1 MADFVITHRI
11 EAPELT
17 AAINSLADALKGR
30 SVSVL
35 DTSSIAVKPQQET
48 PVQAPTTPT
57 VAVQT
62 PTPAPTPTA
71 APATTGVNGAS
82 SATTRAPAPAPVE
95 APAPAPTVTSNPV
108 SAPAARVYT
117 FDDITAAGSQLLE
130 LGKMPQ
136 LMELLKGY
144 GVQAVT
150 QLKPEQYADVAK
162 GLKELG
168 ANI

>member
-35 DTSSIAVKPQQET
+35 DTSSIAAKFQQET
-48 PVQAPTTPT
+48 PAQAPTTPP

-62 PTPAPTPTA
+62 PTPTA

-82 SATTRAPAPAPVE
+82 SATTPAPAPAPVE
-95 APAPAPTVTSNPV
+95 APAPAPAATSNP
-108 SAPAARVYT
+108 APVPATRVYT

>member
-35 DTSSIAVKPQQET
+35 DTSSIAAKPQQET
-48 PVQAPTTPT
+48 PVQAPTTPP

-62 PTPAPTPTA
+62 PTPTA

-82 SATTRAPAPAPVE
+82 SATTPAPAPAPVE
-95 APAPAPTVTSNPV
+95 APAPAPAATSNP
-108 SAPAARVYT
+108 APVPATRVYT

>member
-17 AAINSLADALKGR
+17 AAINSLADALNGR
-30 SVSVL
+30 SMS
-35 DTSSIAVKPQQET
+35 AVANPQQEK
-48 PVQAPTTPT
+48 PVQAHTTPL
-57 VAVQT
+57 VPVQE
-62 PTPAPTPTA
+62 PAPA
-71 APATTGVNGAS
+71 VAPATGAVNGAS
-82 SATTRAPAPAPVE
+82 TVTAPAPAP
-95 APAPAPTVTSNPV
+95 APAPAVIAAP
-108 SAPAARVYT
+108 APAAPPAKVYT

>member
-35 DTSSIAVKPQQET
+35 DTSSIAAKFQQET
-48 PVQAPTTPT
+48 PAQAPTTPP

-62 PTPAPTPTA
+62 PTPTA

-95 APAPAPTVTSNPV
+95 APAPAPAATSNP
-108 SAPAARVYT
+108 APTPAAPPVKVYT
-117 FDDITAAGSQLLE
+117 FEDITAAGSQLLE

>member
-17 AAINSLADALKGR
+17 AAINSLADALNGR
-30 SVSVL
+30 SMS
-35 DTSSIAVKPQQET
+35 AVDNPQQEK
-48 PVQAPTTPT
+48 PVQAHTTPPVSVQEPAPT
-57 VAVQT
+57 VA
-62 PTPAPTPTA
+62 P
-71 APATTGVNGAS
+71 TTGAVNGAS
-82 SATTRAPAPAPVE
+82 T
-95 APAPAPTVTSNPV
+95 APAPAPTPAPAPAPAPAVIAAP
-108 SAPAARVYT
+108 APAAPPAKVYT

>member
-11 EAPELT
+11 EASELT

-35 DTSSIAVKPQQET
+35 DTSSIAAKFQQET
-48 PVQAPTTPT
+48 PAQAPTTPP

-62 PTPAPTPTA
+62 PTPTA

-95 APAPAPTVTSNPV
+95 APAPAPAATSNP
-108 SAPAARVYT
+108 APTPAAPPVKVYT
-117 FDDITAAGSQLLE
+117 FEDITAAGSQLLE